1 MRVAVR
7 SYPPQEVAL
16 LRFVAAAAALGV
28 LALVQ
33 RMPLPA
39 LRDLPRFALL
49 GLVGHALY
57 NLALAQGQSHVP
69 AATAGF
75 IIASAPIWMVLMAV
89 PMGQERPKLAS
100 AGGMLLSLSG
110 VGLISVARGAAL
122 VLDASALALLAAAVM
137 QAAYSM
143 AQRPLLRRYSALQV
157 STLSV
162 LTALAWLAP
171 FAPRALVHAAHAPWQ
186 HTAAAVFMGIVPT
199 AIGYSTWSAAMR
211 RLSPSVA
218 GSFLYLVPAVV
229 VVLAWALLGEVPA
242 AMSVAGGGLVVAGV
256 VIVQR
261 LGQGRRPG
269 RAP

>member
-1 MRVAVR
+1 MRVALR
-7 SYPPQEVAL
+7 SFPPQEVAL

-28 LALVQ
+28 LALAQ

-39 LRDLPRFALL
+39 LRDVPRFALL

-57 NLALAQGQSHVP
+57 NLALAQGQAQVP

-75 IIASAPIWMVLMAV
+75 IIASAPIWMALMAAT
-89 PMGQERPKLAS
+89 MGQERPTVAS
-100 AGGMLLSLSG
+100 ASGMLVSLVG
-110 VGLISVARGAAL
+110 VALISVGRGGAL
-122 VLDASALALLAAAVM
+122 VLAAPALVLLAAAVM

-143 AQRPLLRRYSALQV
+143 GQRPMLRRYSSLQV

-162 LTALAWLAP
+162 LAAVVWLVP
-171 FAPRALVHAAHAPWQ
+171 FAPRALVHAAQAPWR
-186 HTAAAVFMGIVPT
+186 HTVAAAFMGIVPT

-211 RLSPSVA
+211 HLSPSVA

-242 AMSVAGGGLVVAGV
+242 ALSVAGGGLVVAGV

-261 LGQGRRPG
+261 LGRSRPP
-269 RAP
+269 R